1 MIICLCS
8 RISDRDVHQAVGN
21 GARRCADVF
30 RAKGC
35 APQCGS
41 CVPAIRAL
49 VEAGAGPREQ
59 TPLMAAE

>member
-41 CVPAIRAL
+41 CVSTIREM
-49 VEAGAGPREQ
+49 VEAGICAQER